1 MHGKSKGH
9 EDSHMQPKEK
19 ARQLK
24 VEAMQQKV
32 KKSYDQEGGSLLG
45 RGGLLSYRSEEP

>member
-1 MHGKSKGH
+1 MWTQATKEGVHGKSKGH
-9 EDSHMQPKEK
+9 VDSHMQPKEN

-32 KKSYDQEGGSLLG
+32 ERL
-45 RGGLLSYRSEEP
+45 